1 VSAAEPK
8 AAGRRSRPGGRRG
21 WWTAAGL
28 AFFGLLPGLA
38 RLLVA
43 LAGGDPDAPPPS
55 DPDASRLPL
64 IVHGVAG
71 TAFAVLG
78 AFQFPTAL
86 RRSRRTWHRRTGR
99 LLVPLGLIAAGSAL
113 WVTLFY
119 PNLYDTGA
127 LLTAI
132 RVTFG
137 TAMVASIVIAYAAI
151 KRRDIARHRAWMI
164 RAYALALGV
173 STQIFTLGFGQA
185 IFGDTELSTALLIAA
200 GWVINLAIAEWV
212 IRRRFRRAPGRRA
225 GLVPAQKERTVPPT
239 AVTVATQLD
248 DEQ

>member
-1 VSAAEPK
+1 MSTAQPPAE
-8 AAGRRSRPGGRRG
+8 ATATRGRPRRGGRRI
-21 WWTAAGL
+21 WWISVGL

-43 LAGGDPDAPPPS
+43 LAGGDPEAAPPT

-64 IVHGVAG
+64 IVHGVTG

-99 LLVPLGLIAAGSAL
+99 LLVPLGLIAAVSAL
-113 WVTLFY
+113 WLTLFY
-119 PNLYDTGA
+119 PNLHDTGA
-127 LLTAI
+127 LLTAV
-132 RVTFG
+132 RLTFAS
-137 TAMVASIVIAYAAI
+137 AMVASIVVAFIAI
-151 KRRDIARHRAWMI
+151 RHREIARHRAWMI

-185 IFGDTELSTALLIAA
+185 IFGDTELSTALLIGA

-212 IRRRFRRAPGRRA
+212 IRRRFRRPPSRHA
-225 GLVPAQKERTVPPT
+225 GLVPAQKRRPSDSPT
-239 AVTVATQLD
+239 GGQTAR
-248 DEQ
+248 